1 MIKAEISYGDDSYIV
16 KICGHAGYA
25 PKGQDIVWAGV
36 SALSS
41 ALLEAAVVYVNREN
55 TAFFGAE
62 VNDGCFEMRIIGVR
76 DDGIISRMNALFLM
90 LRAGLEQIER
100 QYPSHLSLD
109 IFEIPFKGND
119 NGTSEQTMNTYREED
134 KG

>member
-1 MIKAEISYGDDSYIV
+1 MIKAEISYGENSCIV

-25 PKGQDIVWAGV
+25 PKGQDIVCAGV

-41 ALLEAAVVYVNREN
+41 ALLEAAVFYVNREN

-62 VNDGCFEMRIIGVR
+62 VNDGCFEMRILGIREEGLIGR
-76 DDGIISRMNALFLM
+76 LNALFFM

-109 IFEIPFKGND
+109 IFEIPSTGND